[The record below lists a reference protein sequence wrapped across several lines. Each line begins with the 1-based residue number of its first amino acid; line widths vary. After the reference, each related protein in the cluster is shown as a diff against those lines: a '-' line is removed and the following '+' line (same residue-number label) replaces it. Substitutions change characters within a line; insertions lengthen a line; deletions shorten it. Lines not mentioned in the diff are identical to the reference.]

1 MIVKFQY
8 YRSGDARH
16 KKTSRKQPNRMIP
29 GKRAANLKLLNIFYT
44 IESYY
49 IVEEYVKFM

>member
-1 MIVKFQY
+1 
-8 YRSGDARH
+8 
-16 KKTSRKQPNRMIP
+16 MIP